1 MHEQLL
7 HRICKTRAPG
17 IHKSTNALAMGR
29 QRRRGDGEADDRR
42 SREQVI
48 GGRAAPRAEDANN
61 VFRTGCVDVGTG
73 ATEGVGADADTVSS
87 SSAQDAVISSCAV
100 PSRGEAG
107 AMSCSAATAA
117 GGDAS
122 MGRGP
127 V

>member
-1 MHEQLL
+1 MERMTTEGVGSKGLGVE
-7 HRICKTRAPG
+7 T
-17 IHKSTNALAMGR
+17 
-29 QRRRGDGEADDRR
+29 
-42 SREQVI
+42 
-48 GGRAAPRAEDANN
+48 APRAEDAND
-61 VFRTGCVDVGTG
+61 VFRTGGVDVGIG

-87 SSAQDAVISSCAV
+87 SSAQGAIISSCAV
-100 PSRGEAG
+100 PSKGEAG